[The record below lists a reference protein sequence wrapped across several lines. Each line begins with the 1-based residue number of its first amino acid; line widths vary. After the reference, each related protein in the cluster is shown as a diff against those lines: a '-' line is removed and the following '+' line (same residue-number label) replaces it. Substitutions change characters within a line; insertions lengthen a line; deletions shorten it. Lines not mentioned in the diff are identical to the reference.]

1 MQAPHHRKI
10 ELQSTADLAYLYNN
24 TLNVSREKLDLH
36 FPPSANHDGD
46 GDSDGDPMKARVRAL
61 VDEFVARVFTTAI
74 PSISINGLDT
84 LSADTPLDS
93 LLSTTREEVE
103 YEPYDARL
111 AAKVTSLYAQLESLT
126 TTVAQLRRDAP
137 AKAAAKYAES
147 LRQALAEDEEEEE
160 GLQAENAA
168 DADLQLLPDDSE
180 RKMVDSKD
188 GASSARALDWA
199 RVRERRPE
207 WVLDI
212 PFGNE
217 RERERWRDG
226 EIGEV
231 YAEGLRTLVRL
242 QGEVAPGE
250 DEGADDDGGEGSS
263 SSSLSATAGKLER
276 ARRAVEVVER
286 M

>member
-10 ELQSTADLAYLYNN
+10 ELQSTADLAYLYTNA
-24 TLNVSREKLDLH
+24 LNVSREKLDLH

-46 GDSDGDPMKARVRAL
+46 GDADPMKARVRAL

-147 LRQALAEDEEEEE
+147 LRQALADDDEEEE
-160 GLQAENAA
+160 GLQAEHAA

-188 GASSARALDWA
+188 QSSSAGALDWA
-199 RVRERRPE
+199 RIRERRPE

-250 DEGADDDGGEGSS
+250 DEGDDGEGSA